1 MELVG
6 EENIKYCMVG
16 YRECGMECIVGED
29 FNMGYG
35 IYLEGEKYFFTEWVL
50 EETVGDSLR
59 AKELIIPFVVERVE

>member
-6 EENIKYCMVG
+6 EENIKYCMVE
-16 YRECGMECIVGED
+16 YRECGMECIIGED
-29 FNMGYG
+29 FNMEYG
-35 IYLEGEKYFFTEWVL
+35 IYLEGEKYFFTGWVL